1 MIRSLWISK
10 TGLDVQQSH
19 LDVISNNLANSTT
32 TGYKRVKPMFEDLI
46 YQTIRQP
53 GGPTQGDAQSPSGL
67 QIGAGARVA
76 ATERIHTQG
85 GFTRTDNALD
95 LAIYGNGFF
104 QINMPDG
111 TTAYTRDG
119 NFTRSSTGQVVTQQ
133 GFTVAPGITIPAE
146 SQSIVISQ
154 SGEVRYFTQGGA
166 TEGIVAG
173 QVQLAVFANPAGL
186 TSIGTN
192 LYLET
197 AASGAPQQGNPAANG
212 FGSLRQYFVEASNVN
227 LAEELVSMVV
237 AQRAYEIM
245 TRSIT
250 ASDDMLQ
257 RLGQM

>member
-1 MIRSLWISK
+1 
-10 TGLDVQQSH
+10 
-19 LDVISNNLANSTT
+19 
-32 TGYKRVKPMFEDLI
+32 
-46 YQTIRQP
+46 
-53 GGPTQGDAQSPSGL
+53 
-67 QIGAGARVA
+67 
-76 ATERIHTQG
+76 
-85 GFTRTDNALD
+85 
-95 LAIYGNGFF
+95 
-104 QINMPDG
+104 
-111 TTAYTRDG
+111 
-119 NFTRSSTGQVVTQQ
+119 
-133 GFTVAPGITIPAE
+133 
-146 SQSIVISQ
+146 VISQ

-166 TEGIVAG
+166 TEGVVAG

>member
-1 MIRSLWISK
+1 
-10 TGLDVQQSH
+10 
-19 LDVISNNLANSTT
+19 
-32 TGYKRVKPMFEDLI
+32 
-46 YQTIRQP
+46 
-53 GGPTQGDAQSPSGL
+53 
-67 QIGAGARVA
+67 
-76 ATERIHTQG
+76 
-85 GFTRTDNALD
+85 
-95 LAIYGNGFF
+95 
-104 QINMPDG
+104 MPDG

-237 AQRAYEIM
+237 AQRAYEII